1 MGYKEGTVL
10 GKSTQGQSKL
20 LDDYKQ
26 EHSLKDEKPAVQQNI
41 SQPESGY
48 SDFAQRQMVW
58 YTQGGWQRDFPWRVM
73 SRGQKLVC
81 DSWKATKK
89 TYVIH

>member
-20 LDDYKQ
+20 LDNVKK
-26 EHSLKDEKPAVQQNI
+26 ERSLKDEEPAVPENT

-48 SDFAQRQMVW
+48 SDFAQRQMVLKIV
-58 YTQGGWQRDFPWRVM
+58 GLR
-73 SRGQKLVC
+73 KLKHC
-81 DSWKATKK
+81 L
-89 TYVIH
+89 